1 MHTTHFKW
9 KTSSSKLGP
18 LMFLELWE
26 QQYKLGTPSLNT
38 LTHGRYCSFNLSHLA
53 LLGLKSSHDTKYIE
67 STFKKRNKIDHVY
80 FSFKRDLEVT
90 TPMEW
95 ASEDRQVFFWSYSC
109 TAIHRI
115 CPLCVS
121 MKVLGLAT
129 PPSPSDVSFRPWLSF
144 CYYLLSYM
152 VLGG

>member
-53 LLGLKSSHDTKYIE
+53 LLGLKSSHDAKYIE
-67 STFKKRNKIDHVY
+67 STFKKRNKIIVRKDQTNAIEKLCWANTPWMHFSDKY
-80 FSFKRDLEVT
+80 FIAQASTTSFGLHQN
-90 TPMEW
+90 
-95 ASEDRQVFFWSYSC
+95 AVFIC
-109 TAIHRI
+109 TASSNGLSR
-115 CPLCVS
+115 PSFSKFVS
-121 MKVLGLAT
+121 ET
-129 PPSPSDVSFRPWLSF
+129 HF
-144 CYYLLSYM
+144 LLSAIIWN
-152 VLGG
+152 